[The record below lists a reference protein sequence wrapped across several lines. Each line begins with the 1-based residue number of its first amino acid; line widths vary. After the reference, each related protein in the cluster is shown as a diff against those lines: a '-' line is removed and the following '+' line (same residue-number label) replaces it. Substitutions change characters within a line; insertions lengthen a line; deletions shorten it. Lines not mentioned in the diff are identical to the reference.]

1 MERKELLK
9 KLQEIIRGAVDDDEV
24 VINDNTV
31 ATDVDGWDSIA
42 QVLIVGEI
50 QNEFGVK
57 FISSEISKFANVGE
71 LIDAIK
77 SKL

>member
-1 MERKELLK
+1 MERLEIME
-9 KLQEIIRGAVDDDEV
+9 KLHEIIRGVVDDDEV
-24 VINDNTV
+24 VINNKTV

-57 FISSEISKFANVGE
+57 FTSSEISEVANVGE
-71 LIDAIK
+71 LVDAIV